1 MNYKH
6 LLKFY
11 FFADGLNGAMDSLT
25 FRLAKA
31 SADCFN
37 GCEYYAE
44 KILLVI
50 EAKNA
55 LNALWLFLDNA
66 VSTMTEGDRAA
77 LKRYCESRGRKG
89 VEALGKDAAKAEHRA
104 LMKFS
109 RRMNGRLERYAEQV
123 KVLREYYCLIG
134 SGSGQTCG
142 KAG

>member
-44 KILLVI
+44 KICRVI

-66 VSTMTEGDRAA
+66 MGTMTESDRLA
-77 LKRYCESRGRKG
+77 LKAYSQSRGKRGGETLEK
-89 VEALGKDAAKAEHRA
+89 EEAKAEHRA

-109 RRMNGRLERYAEQV
+109 RRMSGRLEKYAEQV

-134 SGSGQTCG
+134 SGERSDSR
-142 KAG
+142 

>member
-1 MNYKH
+1 M
-6 LLKFY
+6 
-11 FFADGLNGAMDSLT
+11 DGLT

-44 KILLVI
+44 KICRVI
-50 EAKNA
+50 EAKNE

-66 VSTMTEGDRAA
+66 LSTMTESDRSA
-77 LKRYCESRGRKG
+77 LKRYCGRRGKLSG
-89 VEALGKDAAKAEHRA
+89 ETLEGEAAKAEHRA

-109 RRMNGRLERYAEQV
+109 RRMSGRLERYAEQV

-134 SGSGQTCG
+134 SGSNQNCG